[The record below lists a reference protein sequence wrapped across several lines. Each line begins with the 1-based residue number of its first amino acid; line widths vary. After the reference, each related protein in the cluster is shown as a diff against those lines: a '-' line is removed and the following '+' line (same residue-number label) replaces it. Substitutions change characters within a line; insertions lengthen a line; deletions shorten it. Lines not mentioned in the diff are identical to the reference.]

1 MRMED
6 GMVDGSQADSLW
18 VSRGSDLLEAEVD
31 GEMVALHIDN
41 GKCYGFNATAY
52 RIWKMIEEP
61 MRVTTLCDRL
71 SKEFN
76 VEQAQCQA
84 DVLAL
89 LDGLARDGLVDLGPA
104 KQE

>member
-1 MRMED
+1 MTDRGD
-6 GMVDGSQADSLW
+6 AKPLW
-18 VSRGSDLLEAEVD
+18 VRRGNDLLEAEVD

-61 MRVTTLCDRL
+61 MLVTTLCESL
-71 SKEFN
+71 SKEFK
-76 VEQAQCQA
+76 VEPAQCEG

-89 LDGLARDGLVDLGPA
+89 LDGLARDGLVTLGPL

>member
-1 MRMED
+1 MTDRRD
-6 GMVDGSQADSLW
+6 ATPLW

-52 RIWKMIEEP
+52 RIWKLIEEP
-61 MRVTTLCDRL
+61 VSVASLCDSL
-71 SKEFN
+71 SREFQ
-76 VEQAQCQA
+76 VERAQCEE
-84 DVLAL
+84 DVLVL
-89 LDGLARDGLVDLGPA
+89 LDGLARDGLVTLGPA